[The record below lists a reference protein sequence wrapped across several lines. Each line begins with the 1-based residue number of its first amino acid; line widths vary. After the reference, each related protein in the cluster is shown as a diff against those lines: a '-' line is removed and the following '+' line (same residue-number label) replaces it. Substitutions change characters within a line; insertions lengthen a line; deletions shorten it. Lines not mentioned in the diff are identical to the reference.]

1 MAEIHR
7 PIVPSAATLGAGVV
21 SLESELVWS
30 VADSS
35 RMSAK
40 VWPRCFARQRLGR
53 GSEAVGLLR
62 LEVEQR
68 RRGVLLNEGSVGVA
82 ISPRLGP
89 SADFLPR
96 QNQLHR
102 ASSHASLFGGQVR
115 HGAKCPGDSAAAE
128 LVARTRSS
136 HRRAPRR
143 RATQS
148 IPRCPRST
156 LRSPGASG
164 SPPTR
169 AKRNRSF
176 EATTTLTAASE
187 DPASRERTY
196 SPPSQSLIDPRRPLA
211 AGAVPSVVASTSA
224 GAGSTNSCGTG
235 PSWIWLGSPK
245 SSWP

>member
-1 MAEIHR
+1 MVRRRFFPDVSEGLASLLCPTEAR
-7 PIVPSAATLGAGVV
+7 SRFRGSWTVEVGGRAAQERGVAQRGVRRRRDLPTSGALRGFSAAA
-21 SLESELVWS
+21 ES
-30 VADSS
+30 
-35 RMSAK
+35 
-40 VWPRCFARQRLGR
+40 
-53 GSEAVGLLR
+53 
-62 LEVEQR
+62 
-68 RRGVLLNEGSVGVA
+68 
-82 ISPRLGP
+82 
-89 SADFLPR
+89 
-96 QNQLHR
+96 R